1 MGGWQGFAKVNTL
14 NLNSFGVGTSFVA
27 PELNIT
33 NSTRVFYNDS
43 PDTMTCDI
51 YKDGILECTSALTE
65 YCTPASM
72 EDNFTAPFCQG
83 REGQWLNTYSIK
95 SISVLEGFE
104 FECPS
109 PPPGFCESTTLLT
122 GPPIQIL
129 VGIVNNFNVN
139 AVGGGTRRLSG
150 EEGEILSHSH
160 SCPIMAAQMQM
171 ND

>member
-1 MGGWQGFAKVNTL
+1 
-14 NLNSFGVGTSFVA
+14 
-27 PELNIT
+27 
-33 NSTRVFYNDS
+33 
-43 PDTMTCDI
+43 
-51 YKDGILECTSALTE
+51 
-65 YCTPASM
+65 M

-122 GPPIQIL
+122 GPAGNPIQFL
-129 VGIVNNFNVN
+129 AEIVNNFNVN
-139 AVGGGTRRLSG
+139 AVGGGTRRVASAARK
-150 EEGEILSHSH
+150 EKFSDSH